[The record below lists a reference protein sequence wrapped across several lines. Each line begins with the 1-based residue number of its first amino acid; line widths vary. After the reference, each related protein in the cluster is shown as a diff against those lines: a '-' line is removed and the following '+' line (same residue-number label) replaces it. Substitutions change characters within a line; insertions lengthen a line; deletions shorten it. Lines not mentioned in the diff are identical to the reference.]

1 MIDDIKVFD
10 GKLEGL
16 SEDIGVLLES
26 GKPVSANKVL
36 KLIEL
41 QKALVLYLGEN

>member
-16 SEDIGVLLES
+16 SNDINDLLGS
-26 GKPVSANKVL
+26 GKPVPANKVL
-36 KLIEL
+36 KLINL